1 MYFIRFVLSFG
12 FLFAFSSCL
21 IGFFLLGD
29 IYYGDFIDDIAI
41 FVVLFQ
47 DQLIYIFCYLIPYIY
62 IILILFSSIIDVS
75 YYAR

>member
-29 IYYGDFIDDIAI
+29 IYYGDFIDDIANI
-41 FVVLFQ
+41 CCIIPRPTYIYFLLF
-47 DQLIYIFCYLIPYIY
+47 DSIYIYYFD
-62 IILILFSSIIDVS
+62 IIFFNN
-75 YYAR
+75 